1 MIPNKPSDKSDKPAN
16 KSDKPSDKPAD
27 KPGKSNGT
35 SIDKPNWMK
44 PEKLAQQGPINK
56 PSPALPYV
64 PKHDHKTLPETG
76 DHASL
81 LASFGVL
88 LLSASL
94 FLLSNDLLIF
104 KKNNA

>member
-1 MIPNKPSDKSDKPAN
+1 MTNKPDKSDKP
-16 KSDKPSDKPAD
+16 S
-27 KPGKSNGT
+27 KSNGT

-64 PKHDHKTLPETG
+64 PKHDRKTLPQTG
-76 DHASL
+76 DHANL
-81 LASFGVL
+81 LALFGTL

-94 FLLSNDLLIF
+94 LIF
-104 KKNNA
+104 KKDKA